1 MIAGPAQW
9 PGTELEKSCRVPQR
23 VFILQRISRARIFAV
38 HSLDAMQVAPK
49 TAVSSLLTMTFP
61 SILAKKKQNAE
72 IVPEKLPSPKDNHK
86 ANQQQQR
93 TGQQKPSAGIMAQ
106 DSPPCCGSGGGPP
119 DDRSCWRG
127 GSSPAGVLP
136 CSCLHLLNA
145 AAEFPLFARLL
156 LLQSVHQLINHQ
168 NQWYLLV
175 LTGTSIVICEV

>member
-1 MIAGPAQW
+1 MARH
-9 PGTELEKSCRVPQR
+9 GTREKLPSSDHFFPLLGRVPQR

-72 IVPEKLPSPKDNHK
+72 IVPEKLPSRKDNHK

-106 DSPPCCGSGGGPP
+106 DSPP